1 MPTLNHIYHY
11 YAAVGAASNV
21 IVNGTFLTSVSKIEV
36 LAKVIVTT
44 KVVSSVASAA
54 LYTPRTVSFNSVVS
68 TVK

>member
-11 YAAVGAASNV
+11 YAAVGATSNV
-21 IVNGTFLTSVSKIEV
+21 IVNGTFLTSVSKIGV

-54 LYTPRTVSFNSVVS
+54 LYAPRTVSFNSVVS